1 MTYWTG
7 GARIPAVF
15 TILVAVAMVT
25 ACTNPTASDDG
36 PVPTYAHGDGVPLN
50 SRGIAGWAKGLGP
63 GGYER
68 GPGAEAYTNPDR
80 AIGPASGIA
89 TDVVV
94 LGQGGSIVLDMGTPF
109 GDTPG
114 ADFAVWENGIA
125 VGNLVFLELGRVAV
139 SSNGADFATFPVTAR
154 RDTAVR
160 PGEAVDPGLY
170 DGFAGV
176 HPVGTGIAFDLSK
189 LSQTEEV
196 TQGWVDLSKIQYVRI
211 TDVVGGK
218 YGENEMVVAAEFDD
232 QDPPHPI
239 YDPFPTIGTA
249 GFDLD
254 GVAVLW

>member
-114 ADFAVWENGIA
+114 ADFAVWENGIFDQRT
-125 VGNLVFLELGRVAV
+125 GNLFLELGRLAV
-139 SSNGADFATFPVTAR
+139 SSNGTNYATFPVKAR
-154 RDTAVR
+154 RTTPVG

-176 HPVGTGIAFDLSK
+176 HPVGTGTAFDLSK

-196 TQGWVDLSKIQYVRI
+196 TRGWVDLSAIRYVRI
-211 TDVVGGK
+211 TDVIGNGDEK
-218 YGENEMVVAAEFDD
+218 DRDGN
-232 QDPPHPI
+232 PI
-239 YDPFPTIGTA
+239 YDPFPTTGTA

-254 GVAVLW
+254 GVAILW